1 MFLCFLYSKKELY
14 TQMTHACYALCMRA
28 RHPFTIY
35 KRHLKIG
42 TVYYYCAYDENN
54 KRIRASTGKLN
65 KKEAHA
71 YCMELHKRGCLI
83 PQQKRLLYEYAEP
96 FFTEKCRY
104 VKRREAWA
112 QRTLSNKY
120 LITMRSKIVLLLKNL
135 PNVSLDKIRS
145 IDVESA
151 MNTLTNTHK
160 VKTINEALSVLSI
173 MFEEAIRENLINHN
187 PCKQVARMHQ
197 CKSEKGI
204 LSLNEV
210 KHLFSIV
217 WDDEQMKM
225 FNLVASL
232 TGMRRGQL
240 LALHVRDVHDGH
252 VHVCNAYASGD
263 GLKDRTKTGINRF
276 VPLPKSICIALRAEK
291 QAEELVFQGV
301 SHNGI
306 VPENKPTQE
315 LYKALKK
322 IGINE
327 AERQKRNITL
337 HSWRHF
343 FNTFCRSAGVPDSK
357 LQAVTGHLTDA
368 MTDHY
373 THFNPSDFG
382 EVAQVQEKMLTS

>member
-1 MFLCFLYSKKELY
+1 
-14 TQMTHACYALCMRA
+14 MRA
-28 RHPFTIY
+28 RNPFTLY
-35 KRHLKIG
+35 KRRFKIG

-54 KRIRASTGKLN
+54 KRIKASTGKLN

-71 YCMELHKRGCLI
+71 YCMELHRRGELI
-83 PQQKRLLYEYAEP
+83 PKQKRLLHEYAEP

-112 QRTLSNKY
+112 QRMLSHKY
-120 LITMRSKIVLLLKNL
+120 LTTMRSKIVLLLKNL
-135 PNVSLDKIRS
+135 PNVSLDKIKN
-145 IDVESA
+145 IDVECA

-160 VKTINEALSVLSI
+160 AKTINEALSVLSV

-204 LSLNEV
+204 LSLDEV
-210 KHLFSIV
+210 KHLFRIV

-232 TGMRRGQL
+232 TGMRRGEL
-240 LALHVRDVHDGH
+240 LALHVRDVRDGY

-276 VPLPKSICIALRAEK
+276 VPLPRNICDVLRRNR
-291 QAEELVFQGV
+291 QADDLAFQGV

-322 IGINE
+322 IGIDE
-327 AERQKRNITL
+327 AERKKRNITF

-343 FNTFCRSAGVPDSK
+343 FNTYCRTAGVPDSK
-357 LQAVTGHLTDA
+357 LQAVTGHLTQA
-368 MTDHY
+368 MTEHY
-373 THFNPSDFG
+373 THFKPSDFG
-382 EVAQVQEKMLTS
+382 EVVKVQETMLQEK